1 MGKILSWVLL
11 IGFVYAVMRLIVLF
25 QRKSLALRE
34 ARLRRDAGEG
44 SGTGAAGGSSAR
56 GKPGAADSAVGEPMI
71 ACAYCGVYAPA
82 SELRAAGGRH
92 YCCTEH
98 RDADAA

>member
-44 SGTGAAGGSSAR
+44 SGTGAAGGHR
-56 GKPGAADSAVGEPMI
+56 GGPWRLRRGRPG
-71 ACAYCGVYAPA
+71 
-82 SELRAAGGRH
+82 R
-92 YCCTEH
+92 T
-98 RDADAA
+98 